1 MDLYRRDVLT
11 GAALLAGSALIPRAA
26 IAAGGRDRRLVV
38 VMLRGGMDGL
48 ATIMPVGD
56 SAFADLRPSHGQSG
70 TLPLDG
76 LFHAHPA
83 LKTLAAMV
91 ASKEAIVFHATASPY
106 RGRSHFDGQ
115 EVLESGLARE
125 GVSHL
130 AYEASSHG
138 LAQFRNEAGRNGPGQ
153 LICQYRWRIFHQTD
167 NIAQRHLQTD
177 KTLARQTIQKCMEI
191 GRH

>member
-76 LFHAHPA
+76 LFHA
-83 LKTLAAMV
+83 
-91 ASKEAIVFHATASPY
+91 
-106 RGRSHFDGQ
+106 
-115 EVLESGLARE
+115 
-125 GVSHL
+125 
-130 AYEASSHG
+130 
-138 LAQFRNEAGRNGPGQ
+138 
-153 LICQYRWRIFHQTD
+153 
-167 NIAQRHLQTD
+167 
-177 KTLARQTIQKCMEI
+177 
-191 GRH
+191 